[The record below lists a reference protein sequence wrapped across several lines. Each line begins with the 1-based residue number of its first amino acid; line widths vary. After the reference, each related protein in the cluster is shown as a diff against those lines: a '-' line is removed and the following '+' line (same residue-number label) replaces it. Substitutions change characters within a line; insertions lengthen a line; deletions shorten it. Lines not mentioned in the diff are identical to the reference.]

1 MFDWAVDRAKFGIS
15 QIQPDGTLPLELAR
29 GQRAFLYHLFA
40 AMPLFMLAETAY
52 KNGEDLFTENDHG
65 LQRFGAL
72 DIKGVIYPDVFKQLT
87 GKDQVLT
94 HVPSPSDLGWLE
106 IYAQHY
112 SDPRAPEIL
121 EKYRPVNHSRMGGDI
136 SLLYARINTKDSGRD
151 DAEDNASPN
160 N

>member
-40 AMPLFMLAETAY
+40 AMPLFMLAEAAY
-52 KNGEDLFTENDHG
+52 KNGENLFTENDHG

-72 DIKGVIYPDVFKQLT
+72 DIKGVINPDVFKLLT

-94 HVPSPSDLGWLE
+94 HVPSHPATASSSGPTP
-106 IYAQHY
+106 AAVH
-112 SDPRAPEIL
+112 
-121 EKYRPVNHSRMGGDI
+121 GG
-136 SLLYARINTKDSGRD
+136 RG
-151 DAEDNASPN
+151 
-160 N
+160 